1 MPILANDPHLAIQMP
16 SIWYLNG
23 LHCTARG
30 GDCNYEL
37 AGFSFPG
44 IPGVVIGHNDQI
56 AWGVTNESVDT
67 QDLFI
72 EKINPDDPHQ
82 YEFGVG
88 WVDAEVR
95 TETIEVAGGDDVDF
109 EVVATLHGPII
120 SDTYFEEPPFQGSVL
135 ELPEPYAVSLAWQ
148 SLQPS
153 TLVEAIIGLNQAGNY
168 EEFRAAASKWDIA
181 AQNLVYADVEGN
193 IAYQSTGEVPIRAAG
208 DGSWPVPG
216 WTGEHEWL
224 GLVPFEELPRLFN
237 PPRDYVATANNRVL
251 AGSDPFFSVDSDHGY
266 RAARIED
273 LIEDSDGHSVSSAQ
287 AMQMDNRDGG
297 AGNLMPHL
305 LRVESQNDTVLAMQ
319 EVLTPWSEGD
329 EPFQSAPTSPG
340 AAAYQATWL
349 HLLALTFHDE
359 LPEDSWPE
367 GGSRWFEVVARLL
380 ESPDDPW
387 WDDVSTSEVEGR
399 DAILEQAMADAHAEL
414 TERLGDDP
422 ESWEWGQLHR
432 ASFENQTFGQSGIGP
447 IEWLFNRDAP
457 PRLGGGADLVNAVGF
472 YPPVG
477 YEVDWVPSMRMV
489 VDLADM
495 SASTVIHTTGQSG
508 HAFHAQY
515 DDMIDDWADGAQR
528 PLRWTR
534 EQVDTDA
541 AGTLVLTPAP

>member
-1 MPILANDPHLAIQMP
+1 M
-16 SIWYLNG
+16 
-23 LHCTARG
+23 AR
-30 GDCNYEL
+30 
-37 AGFSFPG
+37 PG
-44 IPGVVIGHNDQI
+44 PLRG
-56 AWGVTNESVDT
+56 A
-67 QDLFI
+67 
-72 EKINPDDPHQ
+72 
-82 YEFGVG
+82 
-88 WVDAEVR
+88 A
-95 TETIEVAGGDDVDF
+95 
-109 EVVATLHGPII
+109 
-120 SDTYFEEPPFQGSVL
+120 PP
-135 ELPEPYAVSLAWQ
+135 
-148 SLQPS
+148 LQPA
-153 TLVEAIIGLNQAGNY
+153 TRL
-168 EEFRAAASKWDIA
+168 R
-181 AQNLVYADVEGN
+181 
-193 IAYQSTGEVPIRAAG
+193 G
-208 DGSWPVPG
+208 DREQPG
-216 WTGEHEWL
+216 A
-224 GLVPFEELPRLFN
+224 R
-237 PPRDYVATANNRVL
+237 
-251 AGSDPFFSVDSDHGY
+251 GSDPFFSVDSDHGY

-340 AAAYQATWL
+340 AAAYQATWV

-432 ASFENQTFGQSGIGP
+432 ASFEIRPSASPDRAYRVGLQPDAHLASAAGP
-447 IEWLFNRDAP
+447 IWSRG
-457 PRLGGGADLVNAVGF
+457 RLH
-472 YPPVG
+472 PPVG
-477 YEVDWVPSMRMV
+477 YDVDWVPSMRTV

-515 DDMIDDWADGAQR
+515 EDMIDDWADGAQR

-534 EQVDTDA
+534 EQVDADA
-541 AGTLVLTPAP
+541 AGTLVLTPAPWVRPAPPPPACR